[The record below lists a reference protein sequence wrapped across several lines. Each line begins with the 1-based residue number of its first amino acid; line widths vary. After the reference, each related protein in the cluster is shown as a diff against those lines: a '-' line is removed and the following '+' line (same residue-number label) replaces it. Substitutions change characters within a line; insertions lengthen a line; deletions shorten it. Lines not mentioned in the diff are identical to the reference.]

1 MKNTDSSK
9 LSNRRKLLQF
19 VISLAAAFLLI
30 KLILEIYQ
38 LSSDSGTLLGRF
50 STKWGLVFLVF
61 SIAYLVLFLLTL
73 YATWKPLKTVPA
85 TQALVSWRARIG
97 VLRWLLVVLA
107 LVLVIL
113 IFQFTII
120 GRLLT
125 GSFLRLLILFGLA
138 ISIAFLVTPR
148 RDTLINTSGLV
159 LSLLLISSA
168 FTFSQAFSSVVDY
181 PFSLTWSE
189 GNRIWDYSILFG
201 RDRYIYPADQPIF
214 AYIDFGR
221 QSLWGLPFLIPGASI
236 QLVRLWNVIVITIP
250 YAALGWVAFQR
261 TRKNPWLWFLCGLW
275 TFVFLSQGPIYTPL
289 VLSAILVAAA
299 WWLPIWLAVP
309 LIALAGFYAAE
320 TRFTWMFAP
329 AMWAMMTYLGE
340 KPNRGQR
347 LSLKYLGPAFAAILA
362 GFLGGALLPQ
372 WIDTSNANTAI
383 VSSGVSTAVEPGAS
397 TSITSLEGLTQ
408 LISRQPLIWSRLL
421 PNPTFGTGIILGL
434 ILATIPLSVFLIYL
448 VRSKKWPLDI
458 FQKLAILAPLL
469 AFLTVGLVISVKIGG
484 GGDLHNMDMY
494 LIGLVFAAALAWK
507 AGAHRVFSNLELEP
521 GWVQVLIILM
531 MAIIAYQPVKKAAS
545 LNLPPS
551 NVVKEAL
558 DHIREEVD
566 RASETGEVLFM
577 DQRQLLTF
585 GFIEGVPLVPDYE
598 KKYLM
603 DQAMSSDAGYF
614 ESFYEDI
621 SNQRF
626 ALIISEPLK
635 INYQGSDHHFGD
647 ENDTWVDWVSKP
659 VLCYYEPIAT
669 IKRVKVQLLV
679 PRSETADCP

>member
-1 MKNTDSSK
+1 MDMKNKSQS
-9 LSNRRKLLQF
+9 RFLLLAFTLIIITTILLIGASIEVYQRAQGTGNWLGLFSAKWGAVFFWF
-19 VISLAAAFLLI
+19 VLTSAFILLVVTLAAWQWKKTSHMLHRLAEWRDRFRW
-30 KLILEIYQ
+30 
-38 LSSDSGTLLGRF
+38 LS
-50 STKWGLVFLVF
+50 WVLV
-61 SIAYLVLFLLTL
+61 LLTL
-73 YATWKPLKTVPA
+73 ILTL
-85 TQALVSWRARIG
+85 
-97 VLRWLLVVLA
+97 WLLHYTSA
-107 LVLVIL
+107 GN
-113 IFQFTII
+113 IF
-120 GRLLT
+120 T
-125 GSFLRLLILFGLA
+125 GSFLRLLILFGLT

-148 RDTLINTSGLV
+148 RDTLINTSGLA

-168 FTFSQAFSSVVDY
+168 FTFSRAFSNVVDY

-250 YAALGWVAFQR
+250 YAALGWVSFQR

-299 WWLPIWLAVP
+299 WWLPIWLALP

-340 KPNRGQR
+340 KPNQGQR
-347 LSLKYLGPAFAAILA
+347 LSLRFLAPAFAAILA
-362 GFLGGALLPQ
+362 GLLGAALLPQ

-383 VSSGVSTAVEPGAS
+383 VSSGISTAAEPGAS
-397 TSITSLEGLTQ
+397 ASITSLEGLTQ

-434 ILATIPLSVFLIYL
+434 ILATIPLTVFLIYL
-448 VRSKKWPLDI
+448 VRSKKWRMDI

-469 AFLTVGLVISVKIGG
+469 AFLAVGLVISVKIGG

-507 AGAHRVFSNLELEP
+507 AGAHRVFSSLELEP
-521 GWVQVLIILM
+521 GWVQALIILM

-566 RASETGEVLFM
+566 RASETGEILFM

-603 DQAMSSDAGYF
+603 DQAMSNDAGYF
-614 ESFYEDI
+614 EGFYEDI

-635 INYQGSDHHFGD
+635 IIYQGSDHHFGD